1 MMTRVEGLVVCL
13 MLVLAFAIPIDAKVL
28 DEAKITVFLDVPQ
41 VLWVKVNVPQL
52 VFEGDDFDTT
62 KNAVMLEDG
71 ILATKPG
78 AVQVE
83 VGGNVGHVL
92 FISLDDGLKGPNNAE
107 IPSTQMGYRITT
119 AHDDGPWFGMQLKS
133 NTRKALFQRATSGKT
148 TFKMDFRLLATWQDA
163 PGIYEGTIV
172 YTVVP
177 IGS

>member
-1 MMTRVEGLVVCL
+1 MATKVRVLVAC
-13 MLVLAFAIPIDAKVL
+13 LVLLLACAVPINAKVL
-28 DEAKITVFLDVPQ
+28 DEAKLTVMVNVPQ
-41 VLWVKVNVPQL
+41 MLWVRVNVPQL

-71 ILATKPG
+71 ILATKPD

-107 IPSTQMGYRITT
+107 IPSTQMGYRIATS
-119 AHDDGPWFGMQLKS
+119 HDDGTWFGMQPKTD
-133 NTRKALFQRATSGKT
+133 TRRTLFQRATSGRT

-163 PGIYEGTIV
+163 PGMYEGTIV

-177 IGS
+177 L

>member
-1 MMTRVEGLVVCL
+1 METKVRVMMACLVL
-13 MLVLAFAIPIDAKVL
+13 LLAFAVPVNAKVL
-28 DEAKITVFLDVPQ
+28 DVATVKVILDVPQ
-41 VLWVKVNVPQL
+41 VLWVKVNVPKL

-71 ILATKPG
+71 ILATKLS

-92 FISLDDGLKGPNNAE
+92 FISLDDGLKGPNNAQ

-119 AHDDGPWFGMQLKS
+119 PHDDGPWFGMQPKT
-133 NTRKALFQRATSGKT
+133 NTRIALFQRATAGKT
-148 TFKMDFRLLATWQDA
+148 AFAMDFRLLATWQDA

-177 IGS
+177 IES